1 MGVGNKKQQE
11 AHDKVMNKSK
21 GFGTIKEQPIEV
33 VAMNTPP
40 RAAKGADRKTRERRA
55 VRVSSKS
62 KGDKADQALD
72 LLLRN
77 YRAKRQPRKYNGD
90 VANKVQAMLNYG
102 KAVGA
107 KGDADFNT
115 GKKRKGDAPQGR
127 NFDDYFR
134 IQAKH
139 RGIDISDML

>member
-1 MGVGNKKQQE
+1 
-11 AHDKVMNKSK
+11 MNKSK
-21 GFGTIKEQPIEV
+21 GFGFGFNKEQPIEV
-33 VAMNTPP
+33 IAMNTPP
-40 RAAKGADRKTRERRA
+40 RADKGADRKSRERRA
-55 VRVSSKS
+55 RRVSSKS

-77 YRAKRQPRKYNGD
+77 YRAKRQPRKYNGG
-90 VANKVQAMLNYG
+90 VANKAQKMLSSG

-107 KGDADFNT
+107 KGDADFNKP
-115 GKKRKGDAPQGR
+115 GKAMGTKRKNDAPHGR

-134 IQAKH
+134 IQARH

>member
-1 MGVGNKKQQE
+1 
-11 AHDKVMNKSK
+11 MNKSK

-55 VRVSSKS
+55 VRVNSKS

-90 VANKVQAMLNYG
+90 VANKAQAMLSNG

-107 KGDADFNT
+107 KGDADFNKA
-115 GKKRKGDAPQGR
+115 GKAIGSKSTKRKNDAPQGR

-134 IQAKH
+134 IQARH
-139 RGIDISDML
+139 RGIDIDDML